1 MVQSNTSK
9 NTHGFGDNKS
19 PALLKINKNTNNVYN
34 DEPQSSELWGHLS
47 IKGKYSTCFGSIYT
61 TRQVHY
67 LITWQHTVGIVPSNR
82 RNLTKVTP
90 TEVESISIMVT

>member
-1 MVQSNTSK
+1 MEGRHTVQSNTSK

-47 IKGKYSTCFGSIYT
+47 IKGKYSTCFGSIYYKT
-61 TRQVHY
+61 SALSHY
-67 LITWQHTVGIVPSNR
+67 AAAHSGNCSQQ
-82 RNLTKVTP
+82 
-90 TEVESISIMVT
+90 